1 MTDLVRPTNRHHSSA
16 MMPSS
21 SNNNNANN
29 GIPMNRRKVARA
41 FKMRGL
47 AVQASA
53 LDAMM
58 NVLSRE
64 SPSSCSEILQAVL
77 DEIRERSSSS
87 SSSSRNMV
95 VTKRLLAQVVAD
107 MSRDGEDLT
116 EESLQLLDAF
126 DTPRLNYDTMRK
138 QWSLLLK
145 EESRSLLAEAHHKP
159 DMFAQRYALVRQ
171 RILRQDLFRPKLVTA
186 DGRHAGPS
194 SPNSSANTATMST
207 TTHAITPI
215 ESLLGRS
222 GVKFLLGMI
231 VQVEEGRY
239 YLEDHT
245 AQVPLDLSHA
255 SVLTDGFISENCIVL
270 VEGELI
276 DGILVVHRLGNP
288 IVESRSDAID
298 AIGIQSTDIFQSV
311 STVSELDKLRQQEAQ
326 HGPEGM
332 FVILSDVHLD
342 KPGVLDKLQT
352 LFEGYQHFDPL
363 PVFVLMGNFC
373 SSGTST
379 TTSSQE
385 GMKLVMGCFEDL
397 ANLIAQFPRLAQD
410 GRFVFVPGPNDPG
423 ALGGVLP
430 RPPLPPFFTGAV
442 RSKVSHALF
451 VSNPCRIRF
460 FSRELVFFRQNLVHT
475 LRRNCILN
483 PNPSSSLEEDGD
495 DDDDDDSNKKRSSQN
510 NFVQHAV
517 KTIMDQGHLCPV
529 SSSSCPIYWQYD
541 HALRMYPL
549 PDAVILGDRVD
560 QFFETYAECD
570 AINPGPFSEDF
581 NFVVY
586 RPTAEIIQND
596 QQDGVFSGEVRS
608 DVEFSQ
614 IE

>member
-1 MTDLVRPTNRHHSSA
+1 MTDIVRHHALST
-16 MMPSS
+16 MTS
-21 SNNNNANN
+21 SNTNTVL
-29 GIPMNRRKVARA
+29 PMNRRKVARA

-58 NVLSRE
+58 NVLRRE
-64 SPSSCSEILQAVL
+64 SPSACHEILQAVL
-77 DEIRERSSSS
+77 DEIRERSSSKN
-87 SSSSRNMV
+87 SRNNMV

-107 MSRDGEDLT
+107 MSRDAKDLT

-138 QWSLLLK
+138 QWTLLLQ
-145 EESRSLLAEAHHKP
+145 EERRSLLAEAHHKP

-186 DGRHAGPS
+186 DGRHAGTS
-194 SPNSSANTATMST
+194 SNNASGSSAT
-207 TTHAITPI
+207 TNSMTHAITPV

-270 VEGELI
+270 VEGELV
-276 DGILVVHRLGNP
+276 DGVLVVHRLGNP
-288 IVESRSDAID
+288 IVESRLEAID

-311 STVSELDKLRQQEAQ
+311 STVSELEKLRQQEAQ

-342 KPGVLDKLQT
+342 KPGVLDKLQL

-363 PVFVLMGNFC
+363 PVFVLMGDFC
-373 SSGTST
+373 SSVTGAC
-379 TTSSQE
+379 SQE
-385 GMKLVMGCFEDL
+385 GMKVMMGCFEEL
-397 ANLIAQFPRLAQD
+397 ANVIASFPKLAQD

-430 RPPLPPFFTGAV
+430 RPPLPPFFTNSV

-475 LRRNCILN
+475 LRRNCILP
-483 PNPSSSLEEDGD
+483 PNHVATPDDNEED
-495 DDDDDDSNKKRSSQN
+495 SNTPKNKSPN

-529 SSSSCPIYWQYD
+529 SSTSCPIYWQYD

-549 PDAVILGDRVD
+549 PDAVILGDCVD

-570 AINPGPFSEDF
+570 AINPGSFSEDF
-581 NFVVY
+581 NFVMY
-586 RPTAEIIQND
+586 RPTAEIIQ
-596 QQDGVFSGEVRS
+596 DGDDSGTSGQVRS